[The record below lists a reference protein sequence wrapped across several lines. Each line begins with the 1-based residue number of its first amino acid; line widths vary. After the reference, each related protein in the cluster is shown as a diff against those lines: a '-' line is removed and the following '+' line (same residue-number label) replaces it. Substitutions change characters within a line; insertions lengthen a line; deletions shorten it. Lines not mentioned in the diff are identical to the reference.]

1 MLALYI
7 CLGVF
12 GGLLFIFFIALI
24 FLHHSTFYS
33 PLNGQND
40 NFLLTESTKALG
52 ITDIVFALINS
63 LLEVPYEDA
72 YINSYDK
79 LKLHA
84 RVYENKKSNK
94 LVIMFHGYRG
104 TAIRDFSGG
113 ARLMIDQGYNVILV
127 DERAH
132 GESEGHNITFG
143 NREKRDVINW
153 IEYGKQRFGEDKELI
168 LVGISMGAATI
179 LFASKFIPGTA
190 KLICDCPYT
199 TEKEIMKQSIKNMK
213 LPVWLFYPIVNLS
226 SILFSH
232 ASLNKDD
239 AHKNVKECNHKILII
254 HGDSDTIVPYQF
266 SQQLYLENK
275 DKILYELFPNTEHG
289 VAFVT
294 DTPRYKKIVTDF
306 INQ

>member
-266 SQQLYLENK
+266 SQKLYLENK
-275 DKILYELFPNTEHG
+275 DKIQYELFPNTEHG

>member
-1 MLALYI
+1 MLWLYI
-7 CLGVF
+7 LLGVV
-12 GGLLFIFFIALI
+12 GGLLLIFFILLAI
-24 FLHHSTFYS
+24 LHHSTFYS
-33 PLNGQND
+33 PLKGQND
-40 NFLLTESTKALG
+40 NFLLTESTKELG
-52 ITDIVFALINS
+52 IDKLVFNLINS

-72 YINSYDK
+72 YIKSYDH

-84 RVYENKKSNK
+84 RVYENKNSNK

-104 TAIRDFSGG
+104 TAVRDFSGG
-113 ARLMIDQGYNVILV
+113 AKLMIDLGYNVILV
-127 DERAH
+127 DQRAH
-132 GESEGHNITFG
+132 GLSSGHNITFG
-143 NREKRDVINW
+143 NREKRDVLSW
-153 IEYGKQRFGEDKELI
+153 IKYGQERFGKDKELI

-179 LFASKFIPGTA
+179 LFASKYITGSA

-213 LPVWLFYPIVNLS
+213 LSPGIFYPILNLS

-254 HGDSDTIVPYQF
+254 HGDKDTIVPYQY
-266 SQQLYLENK
+266 SYRLYEENR
-275 DKILYELFPNTEHG
+275 DKIQYELFPNTEHG
-289 VAFVT
+289 VSFVT

-306 INQ
+306 INN

>member
-7 CLGVF
+7 CLGIF
-12 GGLLFIFFIALI
+12 GGLLLILFIALI

-33 PLNGQND
+33 PLKGQND
-40 NFLLTESTKALG
+40 NFVLTESTVALG
-52 ITDIVFALINS
+52 IKDLVFGLINS

-72 YINSYDK
+72 YIKSFDR
-79 LKLHA
+79 LRLHA

-94 LVIMFHGYRG
+94 VVIMFHGYRG
-104 TAIRDFSGG
+104 TAVRDFSGG
-113 ARLMIDQGYNVILV
+113 AKLMIDLGYNVILV
-127 DERAH
+127 DQRAH
-132 GESEGHNITFG
+132 GLSKGHNITFG
-143 NREKRDVINW
+143 NREKKDVLSW
-153 IEYGKQRFGEDKELI
+153 IDYSKERFGVDKELI
-168 LVGISMGAATI
+168 LVGISMGAATL
-179 LFASKFIPGTA
+179 LFASKYIPGSV

-199 TEKEIMKQSIKNMK
+199 TEKEIMKQSIRNMR
-213 LPVWLFYPIVNLS
+213 LAPAFFYPLVNLS

-254 HGDSDTIVPYQF
+254 HGDKDSIVPY
-266 SQQLYLENK
+266 LYSYKLYEENK
-275 DKILYELFPNTEHG
+275 DKIQYELFPNTEHG

-294 DTPRYKKIVTDF
+294 DTDRYKKIVTDF

>member
-12 GGLLFIFFIALI
+12 GGLLLIFFIALI

-33 PLNGQND
+33 PLKEQND

-52 ITDIVFALINS
+52 ITDMVFGLINS
-63 LLEVPYEDA
+63 LLEVPYEDV
-72 YINSYDK
+72 YIKSYDK

-84 RVYENKKSNK
+84 RVYENKNSNK

-104 TAIRDFSGG
+104 TAVRDFSGG

-132 GESEGHNITFG
+132 GKSEGHNITFG
-143 NREKRDVINW
+143 NREKKDVISW
-153 IEYGKQRFGEDKELI
+153 VEYGKQRFGEDKELI
-168 LVGISMGAATI
+168 LVGISMGADTI
-179 LFASKFIPGTA
+179 LFASKYIPGTA

-239 AHKNVKECNHKILII
+239 AHKNVKECSHKILII
-254 HGDSDTIVPYQF
+254 HGDADTIVPYQF
-266 SQQLYLENK
+266 SEKLYLENK
-275 DKILYELFPNTEHG
+275 DKIQYELFPNTQHG

-294 DTPRYKKIVTDF
+294 DTPRYKKIVIDF